1 MRYIPH
7 TPEETQQMLK
17 SVGLRSVAELFSSI
31 PESLHMEKPLNLPEP
46 LDEASLFRHLE
57 ALAGKNRIA
66 APHRSFLG
74 GGVYRHFI
82 PSAVKNLIQR
92 SEFVTPYTPYQP
104 EIAQGTLQVIFEF
117 QTMAA
122 EMFGMEVANASLYD
136 GSTALGEAILMAL
149 RLQPKR
155 KIVLI
160 PRCLH
165 PEYRQT
171 VQSLLKNFD
180 VSLVEIPLS
189 PTGGVDPGAVGDYL
203 KEEIAACVFPY
214 PNFFGIVENN
224 RELIQRIKDQGGL
237 IIFCVTEPLS
247 LGLFESPGAL
257 GADIVCG
264 EGQSLGLAPS
274 FGGPFVGLFAT
285 KEKYVRQ
292 MPGRLC
298 GMTTDSKGRRGFVL
312 TLATRE
318 QHIRRERATSNI
330 CTNQALCA
338 TQMTVYLSL
347 LGKQGFQKLAQLNWQ
362 RAEYAKETLTQ
373 IKGINLAYPKVVT
386 FNEFVLKLP
395 TAADLVLKELK
406 QKEIEGGIALGRWY
420 PELGNALLVNVTEL
434 NETEDIENFAAA
446 LKETVHG
453 LP

>member
-7 TPEETQQMLK
+7 TPQEIQEMLK
-17 SVGLRSVAELFSSI
+17 SVGCKSVAELFGTI
-31 PESLHMEKPLNLPEP
+31 PDSLLLEKPLNLPPP
-46 LDEASLFRHLE
+46 LDEAALFRHLGG
-57 ALAGKNRIA
+57 LAKKNQSV

-74 GGVYRHFI
+74 GGVTRHFI

-117 QTMAA
+117 QTMVA

-136 GSTALGEAILMAL
+136 GSTALSEAILMAL
-149 RLQPKR
+149 RIQKNR
-155 KIVLI
+155 KTILI
-160 PRCLH
+160 PKCLH

-171 VQSLLKNFD
+171 VRSLLKNLD

-189 PTGGVDPGAVGDYL
+189 PNGGVDPGALNDYL

-214 PNFFGIVENN
+214 PNFFGVVEAN
-224 RELIQRIKDQGGL
+224 RELIQRLKAQGAL

-264 EGQSLGLAPS
+264 EGQSLGLPPS
-274 FGGPFVGLFAT
+274 FGGPFVGLFAA
-285 KEKYVRQ
+285 KAEYVRQ

-298 GMTTDSKGRRGFVL
+298 GMTTDAKGRRGFVL
-312 TLATRE
+312 TLSTRE
-318 QHIRRERATSNI
+318 QHIRREKATSNI

-338 TQMTVYLSL
+338 TQMTMYLSL
-347 LGKQGFQKLAQLNWQ
+347 LGREGFQKLARLNWQ
-362 RAEYAKETLTQ
+362 RAEAAKEKLTA
-373 IKGINLAYPKVVT
+373 IRGVSLAFPKAVT

-406 QKEIEGGIALGRWY
+406 QKGIEGGIPLGKWY
-420 PELGNALLVNVTEL
+420 PELGNALLVNVTEI
-434 NETEDIENFAAA
+434 NAAEDIEEFADDLRRAVA
-446 LKETVHG
+446 V
-453 LP
+453 